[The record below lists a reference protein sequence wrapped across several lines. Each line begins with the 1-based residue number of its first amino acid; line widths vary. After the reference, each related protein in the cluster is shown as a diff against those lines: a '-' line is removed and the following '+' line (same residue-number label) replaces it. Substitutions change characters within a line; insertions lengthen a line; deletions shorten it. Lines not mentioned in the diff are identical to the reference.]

1 MTTEKVNDL
10 ELVKLSDYFTPGKFR
25 TIPGTAMTDRGGI
38 TEMQAVFNINTD
50 FAKRLTFQ
58 FSTMLVIYGFGILN
72 DKLIEINNHS
82 FSFRKGSSP
91 ICRKFI
97 RLCKKHDVRICV
109 SSDAHICLRIGIF
122 DDAILAL
129 QEENFPEELIVSR
142 NLSSFREYLSE
153 RKNRIEQ

>member
-25 TIPGTAMTDRGGI
+25 TIPGTAMIDRGGI

-72 DKLIEINNHS
+72 DKLIEINKSKYVGYKEENVL
-82 FSFRKGSSP
+82 K
-91 ICRKFI
+91 
-97 RLCKKHDVRICV
+97 RITFNDCGERFV
-109 SSDAHICLRIGIF
+109 MVLELSDAPDKLLAVTA
-122 DDAILAL
+122 DD
-129 QEENFPEELIVSR
+129 V
-142 NLSSFREYLSE
+142 EYLL
-153 RKNRIEQ
+153 NNCLHPAT

>member
-58 FSTMLVIYGFGILN
+58 FSTMLVIYAFGILPAKLIQIN
-72 DKLIEINNHS
+72 KSKYVGYKEENVLKRITFNDCGEWFVMVLELSDAPDKL
-82 FSFRKGSSP
+82 
-91 ICRKFI
+91 
-97 RLCKKHDVRICV
+97 LAVTADDV
-109 SSDAHICLRIGIF
+109 
-122 DDAILAL
+122 
-129 QEENFPEELIVSR
+129 
-142 NLSSFREYLSE
+142 EYLL
-153 RKNRIEQ
+153 NNCLHPAT

>member
-72 DKLIEINNHS
+72 DKLIEINKSKYVGYKEENVL
-82 FSFRKGSSP
+82 K
-91 ICRKFI
+91 
-97 RLCKKHDVRICV
+97 RITFNDCGERFV
-109 SSDAHICLRIGIF
+109 MVLELSDAPDKLLAVTCLLYTSPSPRDISG
-122 DDAILAL
+122 
-129 QEENFPEELIVSR
+129 SR
-142 NLSSFREYLSE
+142 MPSSA
-153 RKNRIEQ
+153 

>member
-38 TEMQAVFNINTD
+38 TD

-72 DKLIEINNHS
+72 DKLIEINKSKYVGYKEENVL
-82 FSFRKGSSP
+82 K
-91 ICRKFI
+91 
-97 RLCKKHDVRICV
+97 RITFNDCGERIV
-109 SSDAHICLRIGIF
+109 MVLELSDAPDKLRAVTA
-122 DDAILAL
+122 DD
-129 QEENFPEELIVSR
+129 V
-142 NLSSFREYLSE
+142 EYLL
-153 RKNRIEQ
+153 NNCLHPAT

>member
-72 DKLIEINNHS
+72 DKLIEINKSKYVGDKEENVL
-82 FSFRKGSSP
+82 K
-91 ICRKFI
+91 
-97 RLCKKHDVRICV
+97 RITFNDCGERFV
-109 SSDAHICLRIGIF
+109 MVLELSDAPDKLLAVTA
-122 DDAILAL
+122 DD
-129 QEENFPEELIVSR
+129 V
-142 NLSSFREYLSE
+142 EYLL
-153 RKNRIEQ
+153 NNCLHPAT

>member
-25 TIPGTAMTDRGGI
+25 TIPGTAMTDRGGL

-72 DKLIEINNHS
+72 DKLIEINKSKYVGYKEENVL
-82 FSFRKGSSP
+82 K
-91 ICRKFI
+91 
-97 RLCKKHDVRICV
+97 RITFNDCGERFV
-109 SSDAHICLRIGIF
+109 MVLELSDAPDKLLAVTA
-122 DDAILAL
+122 DD
-129 QEENFPEELIVSR
+129 V
-142 NLSSFREYLSE
+142 EYLLNNCLHPAT
-153 RKNRIEQ
+153 R

>member
-72 DKLIEINNHS
+72 DKLIEINKSKYVGYKEENVL
-82 FSFRKGSSP
+82 K
-91 ICRKFI
+91 
-97 RLCKKHDVRICV
+97 RITFNDCGEWFV
-109 SSDAHICLRIGIF
+109 MVLELSDAPDKLLAVTA
-122 DDAILAL
+122 DD
-129 QEENFPEELIVSR
+129 V
-142 NLSSFREYLSE
+142 EYLL
-153 RKNRIEQ
+153 NNCLHPAT

>member
-25 TIPGTAMTDRGGI
+25 TIPGTAMTDRGPN

-72 DKLIEINNHS
+72 DKLIEINKSKYVGYKEENVL
-82 FSFRKGSSP
+82 K
-91 ICRKFI
+91 
-97 RLCKKHDVRICV
+97 RITFNDCGERFV
-109 SSDAHICLRIGIF
+109 MVLELSDAPDKLLAVTA
-122 DDAILAL
+122 DD
-129 QEENFPEELIVSR
+129 V
-142 NLSSFREYLSE
+142 EYLL
-153 RKNRIEQ
+153 NNCLHPAT

>member
-38 TEMQAVFNINTD
+38 TEMKAVFNINTD

-72 DKLIEINNHS
+72 DKLIEINKSKYVGYKEENVL
-82 FSFRKGSSP
+82 K
-91 ICRKFI
+91 
-97 RLCKKHDVRICV
+97 RITFNDCGERFV
-109 SSDAHICLRIGIF
+109 MVLELSDAPDKLLAVTA
-122 DDAILAL
+122 DD
-129 QEENFPEELIVSR
+129 V
-142 NLSSFREYLSE
+142 EYLL
-153 RKNRIEQ
+153 NNCLHPAT

>member
-72 DKLIEINNHS
+72 DKLIEINKSKYVGYKEENGIT
-82 FSFRKGSSP
+82 FNDCGERFVMV
-91 ICRKFI
+91 
-97 RLCKKHDVRICV
+97 LEL
-109 SSDAHICLRIGIF
+109 SDAPDKLLAVTA
-122 DDAILAL
+122 DD
-129 QEENFPEELIVSR
+129 V
-142 NLSSFREYLSE
+142 EYLL
-153 RKNRIEQ
+153 NNCLHPAT

>member
-25 TIPGTAMTDRGGI
+25 TIPGTAMTDSGGI

-72 DKLIEINNHS
+72 DKLIEINKSKYVGYKEENVL
-82 FSFRKGSSP
+82 K
-91 ICRKFI
+91 
-97 RLCKKHDVRICV
+97 RITFNDCGERFV
-109 SSDAHICLRIGIF
+109 MVLELSDAPDKLLAVTA
-122 DDAILAL
+122 DD
-129 QEENFPEELIVSR
+129 V
-142 NLSSFREYLSE
+142 EYLL
-153 RKNRIEQ
+153 NNCLHPAT

>member
-58 FSTMLVIYGFGILN
+58 FSNMLVIYGFGILN
-72 DKLIEINNHS
+72 DKLIEINKSKYVGYKEENVL
-82 FSFRKGSSP
+82 K
-91 ICRKFI
+91 
-97 RLCKKHDVRICV
+97 RITFNDCGERFV
-109 SSDAHICLRIGIF
+109 MVLELSDAPDKLLAVTA
-122 DDAILAL
+122 DD
-129 QEENFPEELIVSR
+129 V
-142 NLSSFREYLSE
+142 EYLL
-153 RKNRIEQ
+153 NNCLHPAT

>member
-72 DKLIEINNHS
+72 DKLIEINKSKYVGYKEENVLKRIT
-82 FSFRKGSSP
+82 FNDCG
-91 ICRKFI
+91 
-97 RLCKKHDVRICV
+97 VRFV
-109 SSDAHICLRIGIF
+109 MVLELSDAPDKLLAVTA
-122 DDAILAL
+122 DD
-129 QEENFPEELIVSR
+129 V
-142 NLSSFREYLSE
+142 EYLL
-153 RKNRIEQ
+153 NNCLHPAT

>member
-58 FSTMLVIYGFGILN
+58 FSTMQSTTSVRSIPTSSHARQSSSAITLKQRWVSVFKESCLQDIVMVLELSDAP
-72 DKLIEINNHS
+72 DKL
-82 FSFRKGSSP
+82 
-91 ICRKFI
+91 
-97 RLCKKHDVRICV
+97 LAVTADDV
-109 SSDAHICLRIGIF
+109 
-122 DDAILAL
+122 
-129 QEENFPEELIVSR
+129 
-142 NLSSFREYLSE
+142 EYLL
-153 RKNRIEQ
+153 NNCLHPAT